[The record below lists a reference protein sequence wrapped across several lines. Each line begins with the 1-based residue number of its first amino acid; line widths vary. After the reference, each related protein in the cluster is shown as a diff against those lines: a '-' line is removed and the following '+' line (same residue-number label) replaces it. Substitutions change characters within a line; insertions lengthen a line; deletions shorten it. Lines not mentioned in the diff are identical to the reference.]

1 MAHTPP
7 ADHLTDFASSGR
19 SSILAPAKR
28 KLGYNEG
35 EAVSAEHLNFLF
47 SLIGNWNKVTSHAM
61 APQIAANNI
70 EYTTTSIGPTADVD
84 NMHLDYLPLA
94 DRFYASGIDTAGSVF
109 VTSSADGTTWETTQ
123 YPVNVGA
130 GAYGDVS
137 KVASNGTICAIAAD
151 NGTQAK
157 VYTSSD
163 LTVANLDSGTN
174 IGTAVTALE
183 SSDLTYDETNNLWIW
198 VGRST
203 TKGVVYTATSPTS
216 TWTLRL
222 TFTTDTDAVW
232 LATNP
237 AGVSV
242 CGGATES
249 YYSTN
254 GTTWTGATTDAP
266 AANNAVWS
274 ESLGLFVLCSNAAGN
289 FCTTADGVNWYD
301 MTSAEGVPTIRNLV
315 HCDKFVFAW
324 DIGAV
329 STNGATYYNIY
340 AFHTAAADAQNFSYQ
355 KLGTAW
361 NVASTPFNDIVKS
374 IYRCGQGKLIFP
386 YYNATPANTTY
397 LAVARYGADDAY

>member
-1 MAHTPP
+1 MAQTPP
-7 ADHLTDFASSGR
+7 ADHLANFASSGR
-19 SSILAPAKR
+19 SSILASAKR

-47 SLIGNWNKVTSHAM
+47 SIIGNWNKVTSHAM

-70 EYTTTSIGPTADVD
+70 EYTTTSIGPSGDVD

-94 DRFYASGIDTAGSVF
+94 DRFYASGIDTAGSVY
-109 VTSSADGTTWETTQ
+109 VTSSADGVTWETTQ
-123 YPVNVGA
+123 YPVNVGV
-130 GAYGDVS
+130 GDYPDVS
-137 KVASNGTICAIAAD
+137 KVATDGTICAIAAD

-174 IGTAVTALE
+174 IGTSTTALE
-183 SSDLTYDETNNLWIW
+183 TSDLTYDETNNLWIW

-203 TKGVVYTATSPTS
+203 TKGVVYTASDPTS
-216 TWTLRL
+216 TWTLRK
-222 TFTTDTDAVW
+222 TFTADTDAFW

-242 CGGATES
+242 CGGLTES

-254 GTTWTGATTDAP
+254 GTSWTAATTP
-266 AANNAVWS
+266 ATTASNAVWS
-274 ESLGLFVLCSNAAGN
+274 ESLGLFVIISNTGD
-289 FCTTADGVNWYD
+289 FLTTLDGDNWYN
-301 MTSAEGVPTIRNLV
+301 MSSLEGVPTMRNLV

-324 DIGAV
+324 AEPAV
-329 STNGATYYNIY
+329 STNGASYYDIY
-340 AFHTAAADAQNFSYQ
+340 AFHTAATDAQNFSYQ
-355 KLGTAW
+355 KIGTAW
-361 NVASTPFNDIVKS
+361 GEYSTPFDGAAS
-374 IYRCGQGKLIFP
+374 AIYRCGQGKMIFP

-397 LAVARYGADDAY
+397 LAIARYGADDAH